1 MKIEKDAVTFEMP
14 DADFVAKF
22 GMQAAADMVLDFH
35 CFHPQLPFLYD
46 SRQLAAFLSTS
57 RQKLL
62 YYARHTAAAY
72 HPVTIPKRNGDVRIL
87 SVPDDTLRRWQR
99 KICRDLLAYLPV
111 APQATAYRKGGTL
124 SGNAAPHVG
133 KRYLLKLD
141 ISDFF
146 GSICFEQVHSTAF
159 HTRYFSRQV
168 GFLLTSL
175 CCKDGVLPQGAPTSP
190 ALSNLVMRNFDTNMA
205 RWCQRRAIVYTRY
218 CDDLTF
224 SADRPLFAVYSK
236 AKNMLAEMGFD
247 LNEAKTHFI
256 TNAGR
261 QSVTGLTV
269 NEKVSVPAGYKRS
282 LRQEV
287 YYALALVWRT
297 VSCGAATQR
306 FAQTTFPIRS
316 AIGSSY
322 WDESSMCCRSSRKT
336 AGSARQN
343 KSCCPAMTSRRSD
356 AYSLITAW
364 SFLRRCNRL
373 TYILRLVTNAKQR
386 VNYRL
391 IFTYIRV

>member
-1 MKIEKDAVTFEMP
+1 MRGTRRQHITPSPSPSVTAM
-14 DADFVAKF
+14 
-22 GMQAAADMVLDFH
+22 
-35 CFHPQLPFLYD
+35 C
-46 SRQLAAFLSTS
+46 
-57 RQKLL
+57 
-62 YYARHTAAAY
+62 AY
-72 HPVTIPKRNGDVRIL
+72 L

-146 GSICFEQVHSTAF
+146 GSMCFEQVHSTAF

-224 SADRPLFAVYSK
+224 SADRPLVRRLFEGEKY
-236 AKNMLAEMGFD
+236 
-247 LNEAKTHFI
+247 
-256 TNAGR
+256 AGGD
-261 QSVTGLTV
+261 GL
-269 NEKVSVPAGYKRS
+269 
-282 LRQEV
+282 
-287 YYALALVWRT
+287 
-297 VSCGAATQR
+297 
-306 FAQTTFPIRS
+306 
-316 AIGSSY
+316 
-322 WDESSMCCRSSRKT
+322 
-336 AGSARQN
+336 
-343 KSCCPAMTSRRSD
+343 
-356 AYSLITAW
+356 
-364 SFLRRCNRL
+364 
-373 TYILRLVTNAKQR
+373 
-386 VNYRL
+386 
-391 IFTYIRV
+391 

>member
-1 MKIEKDAVTFEMP
+1 MKIEKDTVTFEMP

-35 CFHPQLPFLYD
+35 CFHPQMPFLYD
-46 SRQLAAFLSTS
+46 ARQLAAFLSTS

-72 HPVTIPKRNGDVRIL
+72 HPVTIPKRNGDVRTL

-111 APQATAYRKGGTL
+111 APQATAYRKGGAI

-146 GSICFEQVHSTAF
+146 GSIRFEQVHSAAF

-175 CCKDGVLPQGAPTSP
+175 CCKDGALPQGAPTSP

-205 RWCQRRAIVYTRY
+205 RWCQRRGIAYTRY

-224 SADRPLFAVYSK
+224 SADHPLFAVYSK

-269 NEKVSVPAGYKRS
+269 NEKVSVPAGYKRL

-287 YYALALVWRT
+287 YYAL
-297 VSCGAATQR
+297 R
-306 FAQTTFPIRS
+306 FGLADS
-316 AIGSSY
+316 
-322 WDESSMCCRSSRKT
+322 
-336 AGSARQN
+336 
-343 KSCCPAMTSRRSD
+343 
-356 AYSLITAW
+356 
-364 SFLRRCNRL
+364 
-373 TYILRLVTNAKQR
+373 ILRGGHTALRTDGVPDTERYRQQLLGRVQYVLQIEPENRWFREAKQKLLSCDDLPK
-386 VNYRL
+386 V
-391 IFTYIRV
+391 